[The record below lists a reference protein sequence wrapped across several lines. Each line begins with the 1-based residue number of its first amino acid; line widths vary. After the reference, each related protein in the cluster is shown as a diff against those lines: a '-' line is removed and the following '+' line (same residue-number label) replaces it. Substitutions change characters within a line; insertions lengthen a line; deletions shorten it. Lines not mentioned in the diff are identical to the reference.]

1 MAQVR
6 VPVDLL
12 TLPHTDALPTL
23 FFLSTYDEFNRSCI
37 QSCGTSRLFR
47 LDWKMDK
54 PAAALAP
61 PEYSEALRET
71 DRPVSVGTVAAGKV

>member
-6 VPVDLL
+6 VPVESIDIS
-12 TLPHTDALPTL
+12 PQML
-23 FFLSTYDEFNRSCI
+23 FQHCFLSTYDEFNRSCI

-71 DRPVSVGTVAAGKV
+71 DRPVSVGTEAAGKV